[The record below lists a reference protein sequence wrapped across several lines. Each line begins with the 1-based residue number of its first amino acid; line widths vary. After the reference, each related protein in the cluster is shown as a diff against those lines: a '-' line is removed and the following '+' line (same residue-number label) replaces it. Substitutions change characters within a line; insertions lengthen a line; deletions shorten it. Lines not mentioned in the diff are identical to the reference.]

1 MMRTMLGRT
10 YDNQVCS
17 IARSLEL
24 VGERW
29 SLLIIR
35 DAFLGVKRFDD
46 FQRSLG
52 IARNIL
58 QNRLQRLVEDG
69 VMERRAY
76 QERPARYEYVL
87 TEKGRDLWP
96 VIVHLLRWGDR
107 YLAPDGPPRVLEHR
121 GCGGEIDETLHCARC
136 GEQLDPGKVRARPGP
151 GAPLVAAGA

>member
-76 QERPARYEYVL
+76 QERPVRYEYVL

-121 GCGGEIDETLHCARC
+121 GCGGEVDETLHCTRC
-136 GEQLDPGKVRARPGP
+136 GERLDPGKVRARRGP
-151 GAPLVAAGA
+151 GAQLVAAGA